1 MAVHFI
7 ALTFSVCSLVLLLIA
22 NLGTTFQ
29 STFLP
34 SIHLV
39 QVNEAVTGRSI
50 RYGVYNSCLYY
61 NGSTVAHSCTKATPG
76 YAFGK
81 IVTKGFFFWAAIKA
95 NLLT

>member
-7 ALTFSVCSLVLLLIA
+7 ALIFAVCSFVLLLIA

-39 QVNEAVTGRSI
+39 QINEAVTGRYI

-61 NGSTVAHSCTKATPG
+61 SGSNVAHSCTKAVPG
-76 YAFGK
+76 YAFG
-81 IVTKGFFFWAAIKA
+81 
-95 NLLT
+95 NYLLTKLL